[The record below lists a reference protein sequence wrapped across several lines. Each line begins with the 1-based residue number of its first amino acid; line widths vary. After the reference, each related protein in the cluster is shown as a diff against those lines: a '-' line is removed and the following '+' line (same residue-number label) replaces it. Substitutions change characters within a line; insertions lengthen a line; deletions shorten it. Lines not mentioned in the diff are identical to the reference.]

1 MIVPHTVPR
10 VGRSYEHF
18 PDGFELHL
26 LPLSR
31 FLAPYAPPFP
41 PVLHPAPTRRAR
53 FSLSFRPFLLEGGMT
68 NWPRNATH
76 PTVFPASLLL
86 LPLALLPPPPSVTP
100 LFLTFPAP
108 LSRRA
113 GPTRLILPRGS
124 LAPLSS
130 APPLELRFTPCTTQR
145 LAPSPAPALRSSWGS
160 SADHAPATDRPAV
173 CSVLRRPSR
182 LPIRLPHR
190 RTHPASSS
198 ALPRSVPRWWCHHHQ
213 VLPVLWRKKT
223 KNGRPSES
231 SLEGPAFQL
240 TPQLLRQLLP
250 VFAPHHHSLLCESSP
265 HHRRS
270 SRAFRPAVLAA
281 RPLS

>member
-130 APPLELRFTPCTTQR
+130 APPLELRFAPCTTQR
-145 LAPSPAPALRSSWGS
+145 L
-160 SADHAPATDRPAV
+160 
-173 CSVLRRPSR
+173 VLRRPSR

-190 RTHPASSS
+190 HTHPASSS
-198 ALPRSVPRWWCHHHQ
+198 ALPRSVPRRPPPGFACP
-213 VLPVLWRKKT
+213 LGKKKQT
-223 KNGRPSES
+223 IGRP
-231 SLEGPAFQL
+231 FQL
-240 TPQLLRQLLP
+240 TP
-250 VFAPHHHSLLCESSP
+250 
-265 HHRRS
+265 
-270 SRAFRPAVLAA
+270 
-281 RPLS
+281 